1 MSDDNW
7 AVPDGVIGR
16 LAEAGRQYSAARPAG
31 LERVEAFAREVRARG
46 FGTISEQSPVIAAAL
61 EQAKRAKPAGTAR
74 SVSDVVSPMMRA
86 LAANNEK
93 SRMISEQMKF
103 AEDKL
108 RKTAAEVDNV
118 APASLPSWHDMKL
131 VNPSAK
137 TNSLL
142 ADLSDEISRVTD
154 LSAKQIDLQNRQVEL
169 ISQLVTSFAEGSTA
183 QEESLKL
190 ARRGTWIAVVAIV
203 IGAAVTILVPIFT

>member
-7 AVPDGVIGR
+7 AVPGDVISK
-16 LAEAGRQYSAARPAG
+16 LAEAGQQYSAARPAG
-31 LERVEAFAREVRARG
+31 LERVEAVARQVRARG
-46 FGTISEQSPVIAAAL
+46 FGTIGEQSPVIAAAL
-61 EQAKRAKPAGTAR
+61 EQAKRAKPTGTAR

-93 SRMISEQMKF
+93 SRMISEQMKLT
-103 AEDKL
+103 EDQF
-108 RKTAAEVDNV
+108 RKTAAKVDNAV
-118 APASLPSWHDMKL
+118 PASLPSWHDVKL
-131 VNPSAK
+131 INPSTK

-154 LSAKQIDLQNRQVEL
+154 LSAKQIDLQSRQVEL
-169 ISQLVTSFAEGSTA
+169 IGQLVTSFAEGSAA

-203 IGAAVTILVPIFT
+203 IGALVTILVPMFT